1 MNIIE
6 GNIFT
11 TKQQTI
17 VNTVNCF
24 GIMGAGLA
32 LECKY
37 RYPEMFKRY
46 QILCENKQL
55 NIGQLYLYKS
65 NQKWILNFPT
75 KNHWKYPTK
84 VEFLEK
90 GLSKFVCTYKNKGIK
105 SVAFP
110 LLGAQ
115 NGGLTKEQSLI
126 LLRKHLKNIDIPV
139 EIYQY
144 NDHAPDDIFDTFKN
158 AFLTQDKSTL
168 QKHTDLK
175 SNKIIKLKEILE
187 NENLKNMGHLSRV
200 KGVGEAT
207 MSKCYNYAMSDKIN
221 NIQTN
226 LF

>member
-11 TKQQTI
+11 TNQQTI

-37 RYPEMFKRY
+37 RYPQMFKRY
-46 QILCENKQL
+46 QEICENKQL
-55 NIGQLYLYKS
+55 DIGKLYLYKS

-84 VEFLEK
+84 IEYLEK
-90 GLSKFVCTYKNKGIK
+90 GLVKFVQTYQSKGIK

-115 NGGLTKEQSLI
+115 NGGLSKEQSLS
-126 LLRKHLKNIDIPV
+126 LLKKHLSNIDIPV

-144 NDHAPDDIFDTFKN
+144 KENASDDIFDNFKK
-158 AFLTQDKSTL
+158 AFLTQDKGTL
-168 QKHTDLK
+168 QKLTDLK
-175 SNKIIKLKEILE
+175 SNKVVKLKEILE
-187 NENLKNMGHLSRV
+187 NDNFRNMGQLSSI
-200 KGVGEAT
+200 KGIGETT
-207 MSKCYNYAMSDKIN
+207 MVKCYNYAMSDEIN
-221 NIQTN
+221 NIQIN